1 MYNIENFLYD
11 GANMQAQIV
20 AILIREQKSRVLDL
34 LWNED
39 WKDYEGRI
47 TIGRFEN
54 CREQG
59 YVVSIND
66 YHGNQKNYAFYEH
79 RNSDN
84 ICILTRE
91 GVTINTPS
99 LEYMWEGK
107 KDKWDTDKS
116 FSYGEWEKCADWIL
130 NDMAEFVAK
139 CKEERERMKAEKGSD
154 SDE

>member
-11 GANMQAQIV
+11 GAGMQAQII
-20 AILIREQKSRVLDL
+20 AIIIREQKARVLDL
-34 LWNED
+34 IWNKE

-47 TIGRFEN
+47 AIGRFEN

-59 YVVSIND
+59 YVVSLND
-66 YHGNQKNYAFYEH
+66 YKGNQRNYAFYEH

-84 ICILTRE
+84 ICVLVRD

-107 KDKWDTDKS
+107 KDKWDVDKT
-116 FSYGEWEKCADWIL
+116 FSYGEWQKCADWIL
-130 NDMAEFVAK
+130 EDMKSNLEGWI
-139 CKEERERMKAEKGSD
+139 EKRKQEKTED
-154 SDE
+154 AD

>member
-11 GANMQAQIV
+11 GADMQAQII
-20 AILIREQKSRVLDL
+20 AIIIREQKARVLDL
-34 LWNED
+34 IWNKE

-47 TIGRFEN
+47 AIGRFEN

-59 YVVSIND
+59 YVVSLND
-66 YHGNQKNYAFYEH
+66 YRGNQRNYAFYEH

-84 ICILTRE
+84 ICVLVRD

-107 KDKWDTDKS
+107 KDKWDVDKT
-116 FSYGEWEKCADWIL
+116 FSYGEWQKCADWIL
-130 NDMAEFVAK
+130 EDMKSNLEGWI
-139 CKEERERMKAEKGSD
+139 EKRKQEKTED
-154 SDE
+154 AD